1 MVFFA
6 YVAEEV
12 DEGVVAGVGQAQPVA
27 AEPDHVDVRIA
38 DADKISLYT
47 QEQKYETDF

>member
-1 MVFFA
+1 MFSFA

-12 DEGVVAGVGQAQPVA
+12 DEGVVAGVGHGQPVA

-38 DADKISLYT
+38 DADKIRLYT
-47 QEQKYETDF
+47 QEQKYGQDF